1 MGQIESKIS
10 DGFDSKNVLS
20 EEVRLSQKTSSEF
33 KQQNSLK
40 NSNSCKYYTESVP
53 YVRKKSFNKSLTKYS
68 KLDEY
73 SLKNCQFWERSSS
86 SYLRFFRRDQREIL
100 NLSLFCSLMHKPIDF
115 GLEFAFSE
123 NSPNTC

>member
-100 NLSLFCSLMHKPIDF
+100 NLSLFCSLMLNLSILD
-115 GLEFAFSE
+115 
-123 NSPNTC
+123 

>member
-10 DGFDSKNVLS
+10 DGFDSQNVLS

-40 NSNSCKYYTESVP
+40 NSNSCKYYIESVP

-73 SLKNCQFWERSSS
+73 SLKNCQF
-86 SYLRFFRRDQREIL
+86 
-100 NLSLFCSLMHKPIDF
+100 
-115 GLEFAFSE
+115 
-123 NSPNTC
+123 

>member
-20 EEVRLSQKTSSEF
+20 EEVRLSRKASSEF

-40 NSNSCKYYTESVP
+40 NSNSCKYYTESVS
-53 YVRKKSFNKSLTKYS
+53 YVRKQSFNKSLTKYS
-68 KLDEY
+68 KLDGY

-86 SYLRFFRRDQREIL
+86 SYLRFFRRDRREIL
-100 NLSLFCSLMHKPIDF
+100 NLSLFCSLMHKPINF
-115 GLEFAFSE
+115 GLEFRKIVYIHVKI
-123 NSPNTC
+123 